1 MQQSIE
7 SDTTERLNKG
17 WDLVGPGDMPTKGS
31 DVVTPS
37 HTGGRSSVGRAARD
51 REQQGPQG
59 GRPPP
64 RHTEPWGAP
73 PRARC
78 PHPTQGA
85 HNPESKPEA
94 GGGHRQEPIQGN
106 GVSEGSGSGQMA
118 EAPRPTVCTR
128 LAGRSS
134 ISRAPGARPKGLV
147 ADRRTV
153 RGRQEGRSVLQP
165 LNISQL
171 PASAASSS
179 GKFA

>member
-1 MQQSIE
+1 MALGTCQPKAAMWS
-7 SDTTERLNKG
+7 RLVTQV
-17 WDLVGPGDMPTKGS
+17 VGVQWGGLRG
-31 DVVTPS
+31 
-37 HTGGRSSVGRAARD
+37 TGNSRGP
-51 REQQGPQG
+51 READ
-59 GRPPP
+59 PPP

>member
-64 RHTEPWGAP
+64 ETHRTLGSAAQSTVPTPYAGGTQPGEQTGGRGRTQTGADP
-73 PRARC
+73 GERGLRGQWVWPDGGGSAPHGLHPAGREELHLQSPRC
-78 PHPTQGA
+78 QTQGA
-85 HNPESKPEA
+85 
-94 GGGHRQEPIQGN
+94 GG
-106 GVSEGSGSGQMA
+106 
-118 EAPRPTVCTR
+118 
-128 LAGRSS
+128 
-134 ISRAPGARPKGLV
+134 
-147 ADRRTV
+147 
-153 RGRQEGRSVLQP
+153 
-165 LNISQL
+165 
-171 PASAASSS
+171 
-179 GKFA
+179 